1 MYFPEEVL
9 LYFKSLNWSLVSKG
23 FGIISKKLAEISA
36 IFNGKGI
43 SNLFFPIDLSNFSI
57 TVSQVIVTPDMKWAK
72 AFVSPLGGEN
82 FDEAMDYLNKNVFSI
97 QKIIASKVRLK
108 RMPKL
113 VFIEDKSFD
122 FASNISQKIK
132 GLN

>member
-1 MYFPEEVL
+1 MSV
-9 LYFKSLNWSLVSKG
+9 N
-23 FGIISKKLAEISA
+23 
-36 IFNGKGI
+36 N
-43 SNLFFPIDLSNFSI
+43 NFPINKSQRQLRVGELLRKELSEALVKNDFHHSGLSNFSI

-97 QKIIASKVRLK
+97 QKILASKVHLK

-132 GLN
+132 GLS

>member
-1 MYFPEEVL
+1 MSINNNFPINKSQRQLRVGELLRKELSEVL
-9 LYFKSLNWSLVSKG
+9 VKNDFHHS
-23 FGIISKKLAEISA
+23 
-36 IFNGKGI
+36 
-43 SNLFFPIDLSNFSI
+43 DLSNFSI

-82 FDEAMDYLNKNVFSI
+82 SDEAMNYLNKNIFSI

-122 FASNISQKIK
+122 FASKINEKIK

>member
-1 MYFPEEVL
+1 MSINNNFPINKSQRQLRVGELLRKELSEVL
-9 LYFKSLNWSLVSKG
+9 VKYDFHH
-23 FGIISKKLAEISA
+23 A
-36 IFNGKGI
+36 
-43 SNLFFPIDLSNFSI
+43 DLSNFSI
-57 TVSQVIVTPDMKWAK
+57 TVSQVIVTPDMKWAR
-72 AFVSPLGGEN
+72 AFVSPLGGDN
-82 FDEAMDYLNKNVFSI
+82 FDDVMDNLNKNVFNI

-122 FASNISQKIK
+122 FASKINQKIK

>member
-1 MYFPEEVL
+1 MSINNNFPINKSQRQLRVGELLRKELSEVL
-9 LYFKSLNWSLVSKG
+9 VKNDFHYS
-23 FGIISKKLAEISA
+23 
-36 IFNGKGI
+36 
-43 SNLFFPIDLSNFSI
+43 DLSNFSI

-82 FDEAMDYLNKNVFSI
+82 FDEVMDYLNKNVFSI
-97 QKIIASKVRLK
+97 QKIIASKVHLK

>member
-1 MYFPEEVL
+1 MSINNNFPINISQRQLRVGELLRKELSEVL
-9 LYFKSLNWSLVSKG
+9 VKNDFHHS
-23 FGIISKKLAEISA
+23 
-36 IFNGKGI
+36 
-43 SNLFFPIDLSNFSI
+43 DLSNFSI

-82 FDEAMDYLNKNVFSI
+82 FDEAMNYLNKNIFSI

-122 FASNISQKIK
+122 FACNISQKIK

>member
-1 MYFPEEVL
+1 MGINNNFPINKSQRQLRVGELLRKELSEVL
-9 LYFKSLNWSLVSKG
+9 IKYDFHHSY
-23 FGIISKKLAEISA
+23 
-36 IFNGKGI
+36 
-43 SNLFFPIDLSNFSI
+43 LSNFSI
-57 TVSQVIVTPDMKWAK
+57 TVSQVIVTPDMKWAR

-82 FDEAMDYLNKNVFSI
+82 LEKVMNYLNKNVFSI

-113 VFIEDKSFD
+113 IFIEDKSFD
-122 FASNISQKIK
+122 FASKINQKIK

>member
-1 MYFPEEVL
+1 M
-9 LYFKSLNWSLVSKG
+9 SIN
-23 FGIISKKLAEISA
+23 
-36 IFNGKGI
+36 N
-43 SNLFFPIDLSNFSI
+43 FPINKSQRQLRVGELLRKELSEALVKNDFHYSDSSNFSI

-122 FASNISQKIK
+122 FASKINQKIK

>member
-1 MYFPEEVL
+1 M
-9 LYFKSLNWSLVSKG
+9 N
-23 FGIISKKLAEISA
+23 I
-36 IFNGKGI
+36 N
-43 SNLFFPIDLSNFSI
+43 NNFPINKSQRQLRVGELLRKELSGALVKNDFHQSDLSNFSI
-57 TVSQVIVTPDMKWAK
+57 TVSQVIVTPDMKWAR

-82 FDEAMDYLNKNVFSI
+82 FNEAMDYLNKNVFSI

-122 FASNISQKIK
+122 FASKNE
-132 GLN
+132 

>member
-1 MYFPEEVL
+1 MSINNNFPINKSQRQLRVGELLRKELSEVL
-9 LYFKSLNWSLVSKG
+9 VKNDFHHSDS
-23 FGIISKKLAEISA
+23 
-36 IFNGKGI
+36 
-43 SNLFFPIDLSNFSI
+43 SNFSI

-82 FDEAMDYLNKNVFSI
+82 LDEAMDYLNKNVFSI

>member
-1 MYFPEEVL
+1 MSINNNVPINKSQRQLRVGEL
-9 LYFKSLNWSLVSKG
+9 LRKELSEALVKNDFHHSG
-23 FGIISKKLAEISA
+23 
-36 IFNGKGI
+36 
-43 SNLFFPIDLSNFSI
+43 LSNFSI

-82 FDEAMDYLNKNVFSI
+82 FDEAMNYLNKNIFNI

>member
-1 MYFPEEVL
+1 M
-9 LYFKSLNWSLVSKG
+9 SIN
-23 FGIISKKLAEISA
+23 
-36 IFNGKGI
+36 N
-43 SNLFFPIDLSNFSI
+43 NFPINKSQRQLRVGELLRKELSEALVKNDFHHSGLSNFSI
-57 TVSQVIVTPDMKWAK
+57 TVSQVIVTPDMKWAR

-82 FDEAMDYLNKNVFSI
+82 VNEAMAYLNKNVFSI

>member
-1 MYFPEEVL
+1 MSINNNFPINKSQRQLRVGELLRKELSEVL
-9 LYFKSLNWSLVSKG
+9 VKYDFHH
-23 FGIISKKLAEISA
+23 A
-36 IFNGKGI
+36 
-43 SNLFFPIDLSNFSI
+43 DLSNFSI
-57 TVSQVIVTPDMKWAK
+57 TVSQVIVTPDMKWAR
-72 AFVSPLGGEN
+72 AFVSPLGGDN
-82 FDEAMDYLNKNVFSI
+82 FDEVMNYLNKNIFSI

-122 FASNISQKIK
+122 FASKINQKIK

>member
-1 MYFPEEVL
+1 M
-9 LYFKSLNWSLVSKG
+9 SIN
-23 FGIISKKLAEISA
+23 
-36 IFNGKGI
+36 N
-43 SNLFFPIDLSNFSI
+43 NFPINKSQRQLRVGELLRKELSEALVKNDFHHSGLSNFSI
-57 TVSQVIVTPDMKWAK
+57 TVSQVIVTPDMKWAR

-82 FDEAMDYLNKNVFSI
+82 FDEVMDYLNKNVFSI

-132 GLN
+132 DLN

>member
-1 MYFPEEVL
+1 M
-9 LYFKSLNWSLVSKG
+9 SIN
-23 FGIISKKLAEISA
+23 
-36 IFNGKGI
+36 N
-43 SNLFFPIDLSNFSI
+43 NFPINKSQRQLRVGELLRKELSEALVKNDFHHSDLSNFSI

-82 FDEAMDYLNKNVFSI
+82 FDETMDYLNKNVFSI
-97 QKIIASKVRLK
+97 QKIIASKVHLK

>member
-1 MYFPEEVL
+1 MSITNNFPINKSQRQLRVGELLRKELSEVL
-9 LYFKSLNWSLVSKG
+9 VKNDFHYS
-23 FGIISKKLAEISA
+23 
-36 IFNGKGI
+36 
-43 SNLFFPIDLSNFSI
+43 DLSNFSI

-82 FDEAMDYLNKNVFSI
+82 FDEAMNYLNKNIFSI

-122 FASNISQKIK
+122 FASNLSKKIK

>member
-1 MYFPEEVL
+1 M
-9 LYFKSLNWSLVSKG
+9 SIN
-23 FGIISKKLAEISA
+23 
-36 IFNGKGI
+36 N
-43 SNLFFPIDLSNFSI
+43 NFPINKSQRQLRVGELLRKELSEALVKNDFHHSGLSNFSI

-82 FDEAMDYLNKNVFSI
+82 FDEAMGYLNKNVFSI

>member
-1 MYFPEEVL
+1 M
-9 LYFKSLNWSLVSKG
+9 SIN
-23 FGIISKKLAEISA
+23 
-36 IFNGKGI
+36 N
-43 SNLFFPIDLSNFSI
+43 NFPINKSQRQLRVGELLRKELSEALVKNDFFHSDLSNFSI

-82 FDEAMDYLNKNVFSI
+82 FDESMDYLNKNVFSI

-132 GLN
+132 KLN

>member
-1 MYFPEEVL
+1 M
-9 LYFKSLNWSLVSKG
+9 SIN
-23 FGIISKKLAEISA
+23 
-36 IFNGKGI
+36 N
-43 SNLFFPIDLSNFSI
+43 NFPINKSQRQLRVGELLRKELSETLVKNDFHHSDLSNFSI
-57 TVSQVIVTPDMKWAK
+57 TVSQVVVTPDMKWAR

-82 FDEAMDYLNKNVFSI
+82 FDEVMDYLNKNVLSI

>member
-1 MYFPEEVL
+1 M
-9 LYFKSLNWSLVSKG
+9 SIN
-23 FGIISKKLAEISA
+23 
-36 IFNGKGI
+36 N
-43 SNLFFPIDLSNFSI
+43 NFPINKSQRQLRVGELLRKELSEALVKNDFHHSDLSNFSI

-82 FDEAMDYLNKNVFSI
+82 FDEVMDYLNKNVFSI
-97 QKIIASKVRLK
+97 QKVIASKVRLK

-122 FASNISQKIK
+122 LASSISQKIR

>member
-1 MYFPEEVL
+1 MSINNNFPINKSQRQLRVGELLRKELSEVL
-9 LYFKSLNWSLVSKG
+9 VKYDFHH
-23 FGIISKKLAEISA
+23 A
-36 IFNGKGI
+36 
-43 SNLFFPIDLSNFSI
+43 DLSNFSI
-57 TVSQVIVTPDMKWAK
+57 TVSQVIVTPDMKWAR

-82 FDEAMDYLNKNVFSI
+82 FDGVMDYLNKNVFSI
-97 QKIIASKVRLK
+97 QKIIASRIRLK

-122 FASNISQKIK
+122 FASKINQKIK

>member
-1 MYFPEEVL
+1 M
-9 LYFKSLNWSLVSKG
+9 SIN
-23 FGIISKKLAEISA
+23 
-36 IFNGKGI
+36 N
-43 SNLFFPIDLSNFSI
+43 NFPINKSQRQLRVGELLRKELSEALVKNDFHHSDLSNFSI

-82 FDEAMDYLNKNVFSI
+82 FDEAMNYLNKNIVSI
-97 QKIIASKVRLK
+97 QKIIASKVHLK

>member
-1 MYFPEEVL
+1 M
-9 LYFKSLNWSLVSKG
+9 SIN
-23 FGIISKKLAEISA
+23 
-36 IFNGKGI
+36 N
-43 SNLFFPIDLSNFSI
+43 NFPINKSQRQLRVGELLRKELSEALVKNDFHYSDLSNFSI

-82 FDEAMDYLNKNVFSI
+82 FDEAMNYLNKNIFSI

-122 FASNISQKIK
+122 FASNLSKKIK

>member
-1 MYFPEEVL
+1 M
-9 LYFKSLNWSLVSKG
+9 SIN
-23 FGIISKKLAEISA
+23 
-36 IFNGKGI
+36 N
-43 SNLFFPIDLSNFSI
+43 NFPINKSQRQLRVGELLRKELSETLVKNDFHHSDLSNFSI
-57 TVSQVIVTPDMKWAK
+57 TVSQVVVTPDMKWAR
-72 AFVSPLGGEN
+72 AFVSPLGGQN
-82 FDEAMDYLNKNVFSI
+82 FDEVMDYLNKNVFSI

-132 GLN
+132 DLN

>member
-1 MYFPEEVL
+1 MSINNNFPVNKSQRQLRVGEL
-9 LYFKSLNWSLVSKG
+9 LRKELSETLVKNDFRHS
-23 FGIISKKLAEISA
+23 
-36 IFNGKGI
+36 
-43 SNLFFPIDLSNFSI
+43 DLSNFSI
-57 TVSQVIVTPDMKWAK
+57 TVSQVIVTPDMKWAR

-82 FDEAMDYLNKNVFSI
+82 FDEVMDYLNRNVFSI

>member
-1 MYFPEEVL
+1 M
-9 LYFKSLNWSLVSKG
+9 SIN
-23 FGIISKKLAEISA
+23 
-36 IFNGKGI
+36 N
-43 SNLFFPIDLSNFSI
+43 NFPINKSQRQLRVGELLRKELSETLVKNDFHHSDLSNFSI
-57 TVSQVIVTPDMKWAK
+57 TVSQVVVTPDMKWAR

-82 FDEAMDYLNKNVFSI
+82 FDEVMDYLNKNVFSI

-122 FASNISQKIK
+122 FARNISQKIK
-132 GLN
+132 SLN

>member
-1 MYFPEEVL
+1 M
-9 LYFKSLNWSLVSKG
+9 SIN
-23 FGIISKKLAEISA
+23 
-36 IFNGKGI
+36 N
-43 SNLFFPIDLSNFSI
+43 NFPINKSQRQLRVGELLRKELSETLVKNDFLHSDLSNFSI
-57 TVSQVIVTPDMKWAK
+57 TVSQVVVTPDMKWAR

-82 FDEAMDYLNKNVFSI
+82 FDEVMDYLNKNVFSI

-132 GLN
+132 DLN

>member
-1 MYFPEEVL
+1 MSV
-9 LYFKSLNWSLVSKG
+9 N
-23 FGIISKKLAEISA
+23 
-36 IFNGKGI
+36 N
-43 SNLFFPIDLSNFSI
+43 NFPINKSQRQLRVGELLRKELSETLVKNDFHHSDLSNFSI
-57 TVSQVIVTPDMKWAK
+57 TVSQVVVTPDMKWAR

-82 FDEAMDYLNKNVFSI
+82 FDEVMDYLNKNVFSI

-132 GLN
+132 DLN

>member
-1 MYFPEEVL
+1 M
-9 LYFKSLNWSLVSKG
+9 SIN
-23 FGIISKKLAEISA
+23 
-36 IFNGKGI
+36 N
-43 SNLFFPIDLSNFSI
+43 NFPINKSQRQLRVGELLRKELSETLVKNDFHHNDLSNFSI
-57 TVSQVIVTPDMKWAK
+57 TVSQVVVTPDMKWAR

-82 FDEAMDYLNKNVFSI
+82 FDEVMDYLNKNVFNI

>member
-1 MYFPEEVL
+1 MSIDNNFPINKSQRQLRVGELLRKELSEVL
-9 LYFKSLNWSLVSKG
+9 VKNNFYHS
-23 FGIISKKLAEISA
+23 
-36 IFNGKGI
+36 
-43 SNLFFPIDLSNFSI
+43 DLSNFSI

-82 FDEAMDYLNKNVFSI
+82 FNEAMDYLNKNVFSI

-122 FASNISQKIK
+122 FASNISKKIK

>member
-1 MYFPEEVL
+1 M
-9 LYFKSLNWSLVSKG
+9 SIN
-23 FGIISKKLAEISA
+23 
-36 IFNGKGI
+36 N
-43 SNLFFPIDLSNFSI
+43 NFPINKSQRQLRVGELLRKELSETLVKNDFHHNDLKNFSI
-57 TVSQVIVTPDMKWAK
+57 TVSQVVVTPDMKWAK

-82 FDEAMDYLNKNVFSI
+82 FDEAMDYLNKNAFSI

>member
-1 MYFPEEVL
+1 M
-9 LYFKSLNWSLVSKG
+9 SIN
-23 FGIISKKLAEISA
+23 
-36 IFNGKGI
+36 N
-43 SNLFFPIDLSNFSI
+43 NFPINKSQRQLRVGELLRKELSDVLVKNDFHHSDLSNFSI

-72 AFVSPLGGEN
+72 AFVSPLGGEKI
-82 FDEAMDYLNKNVFSI
+82 DEAMDYLNKNVFSI

-113 VFIEDKSFD
+113 VFIEDKSFY

>member
-1 MYFPEEVL
+1 MMSINNNFPINKSQRQLRVGELLRKELSEVL
-9 LYFKSLNWSLVSKG
+9 VKNDFHHSG
-23 FGIISKKLAEISA
+23 G
-36 IFNGKGI
+36 
-43 SNLFFPIDLSNFSI
+43 NFSI